1 MINDRFMRDFNRLD
15 AGAFRGFYYA
25 AETLNFTVAAQ
36 QAGMTQSGVSQH
48 ISKLENQLGVP
59 LFLRVGR
66 KVILTDAGK
75 KLKHYIEQYLDHLE
89 LLAESV
95 TTGHTALKGRVN
107 YAMPASCLMTPHF
120 PILLRE
126 RQKRFPELELSVTL
140 CPSDEVIEKLLDGEI
155 EFGFVT
161 KKIQHLDIQFTP
173 FCPEE
178 YVLIANRAEALDG
191 LTTETLKNV
200 NFVAHPGVEVLFS
213 YWMSHHFPRAKSLD
227 WGALRVVG
235 EMNSLQGAIH
245 MVEAGMG
252 MTIIPRHC
260 VDDPIAKKRVHEF
273 RETAKKPLQNMIYII
288 TLANAQLPRRVQAVL
303 DVFLTMKNPTH

>member
-1 MINDRFMRDFNRLD
+1 MRDFDRLD
-15 AGAFRGFYYA
+15 SGAFRGFYYA
-25 AETLNFTVAAQ
+25 ATTLNFTLAAQ

-48 ISKLENQLGVP
+48 VSKLENQLGAQ
-59 LFLRVGR
+59 LFLRIGR

-75 KLKHYIEQYLDHLE
+75 TLQRYIEQYLDQLDQ
-89 LLAESV
+89 LTESV
-95 TTGHTALKGRVN
+95 STEHTALKGRVS

-140 CPSDEVIEKLLDGEI
+140 CPSHDVIEKLLEGEI

-161 KKIQHLDIQFTP
+161 HEIQRPDLLLTP

-178 YVLIANRAEALDG
+178 YVLIDHRGDRLKG
-191 LTTETLKNV
+191 LTADLLNESH
-200 NFVAHPGVEVLFS
+200 FVAHPGAENLFS
-213 YWMSHHFPRAKSLD
+213 IWVKHHFPRAKNLLWSSMKI
-227 WGALRVVG
+227 AG
-235 EMNSLQGAIH
+235 EMNSLEGAIQ

-260 VDDPIAKKRVHEF
+260 VEDLIMKKRLFEY
-273 RETAKKPLQNMIYII
+273 RGPEKKPLQATVYIV
-288 TLANAQLPRRVQAVL
+288 TLANALLPRRARSVI
-303 DVFLTMKNPTH
+303 DVFLSIKKGTSSHSPS

>member
-1 MINDRFMRDFNRLD
+1 MINDGFMRDFNRLD

-36 QAGMTQSGVSQH
+36 RAGMTQSGVSQH
-48 ISKLENQLGVP
+48 ISKLETQLGVP

-75 KLKHYIEQYLDHLE
+75 KLKDYIEQYLDQQE

-95 TTGHTALKGRVN
+95 STGHTALKGRVN

-126 RQKRFPELELSVTL
+126 RRKRFPELELNVTL

-161 KKIQHLDIQFTP
+161 KKTQHLDIHFTP

-178 YVLIANRAEALDG
+178 YVLIADRAEALDG
-191 LTTETLKNV
+191 ITSDSLKAS

-213 YWMSHHFPRAKSLD
+213 YWVGYHFPRAKNLH
-227 WGALRVVG
+227 WGALKVVG
-235 EMNSLQGAIH
+235 QMNSLQGAIH
-245 MVEAGMG
+245 MVEASVGL
-252 MTIIPRHC
+252 TVIPRHC
-260 VDDPIAKKRVHEF
+260 VDDLIAKNRVYEY
-273 RETAKKPLQNMIYII
+273 RGTVKKPLQNMIYII
-288 TLANAQLPRRVQAVL
+288 TLANAQLPRRVRAVL
-303 DVFLTMKNPTH
+303 DVFLTMKNPRH